1 MVWVGFVT
9 VLFCLPQTRPEGGGL
24 VSVDTFNYA
33 SIALVSVLALAWISW
48 RFKGRRSYE
57 VPVQNSDRSASAY
70 EDEVV

>member
-1 MVWVGFVT
+1 M
-9 VLFCLPQTRPEGGGL
+9 
-24 VSVDTFNYA
+24 SVDTFNYA

-57 VPVQNSDRSASAY
+57 VPVQNFDRSASTY